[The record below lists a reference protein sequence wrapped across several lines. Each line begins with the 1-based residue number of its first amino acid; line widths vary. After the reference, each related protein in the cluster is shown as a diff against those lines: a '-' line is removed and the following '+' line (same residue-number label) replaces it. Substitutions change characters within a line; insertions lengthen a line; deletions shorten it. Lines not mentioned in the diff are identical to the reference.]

1 MQFLS
6 IGCNTYIKYPMR
18 ALCRLLSIHC
28 ASSSNS
34 NIQFLFNEEALDM
47 GHLLSCEPLLR
58 LPSDS
63 TPKIIFKDKYLVNL
77 ELNFLIFFK
86 QKSWATHTLT
96 STSCFPSLLIL
107 IGSIVTL
114 CGCCSVCIM
123 Q

>member
-77 ELNFLIFFK
+77 ELNFVFFLTK
-86 QKSWATHTLT
+86 ILGNSHTYQHFLF
-96 STSCFPSLLIL
+96 SFAAHFDREYCDPVWLL
-107 IGSIVTL
+107 
-114 CGCCSVCIM
+114 
-123 Q
+123 